1 VYCQEQL
8 FSQLIRLHR
17 KKNMSSVRQHVPLPT
32 WWTPTN
38 LYFASRCD
46 GTEWPCESGRAE
58 LRHFHNTVP
67 GECRRAIALYNV
79 TKEPKLVT
87 FRARHA
93 TLAGDIGFIRVRLL
107 PGMTYL
113 VWCGDSFYNMIF
125 VPILETE
132 CYLWHCERDQPVPF
146 NGTGDILPGFILV
159 DGVVPQHVLVIG
171 TTSVP
176 SLKFLCHA
184 HLGWS
189 LESEDAV
196 VRKIFKPTYLFVSRI
211 IQERKY
217 LSSRWVERTYNVA
230 VVPEIIDLA
239 VPEHSVPGINRVP
252 TASGLPVIVIGAS
265 HSKRLTVEFDTHT
278 GIVGEIYTFSSCT
291 GGWVPTPESV
301 LTKVSEVESFL
312 SDLPRSAFLL
322 LWLLDNSIYQAVST
336 SGTVTRHRRDNF
348 GRYHV
353 PGFLDLI
360 ETEEVKNILISL
372 KPLLSVKCRVVLV
385 TPLPRYLKKKCC
397 SDLSHIKNFSHPY
410 YKEIMFEELE
420 GLNRVIREN
429 VSENIQIL
437 DPVSF
442 LGKDFLLKEA
452 NWNDGVHLSKFAYG
466 VFAKK
471 LCRYFWSQ

>member
-1 VYCQEQL
+1 
-8 FSQLIRLHR
+8 
-17 KKNMSSVRQHVPLPT
+17 MSSVRQQVPLPT
-32 WWTPTN
+32 WWTPTS

-58 LRHFHNTVP
+58 LRHFHSTVP

-79 TKEPKLVT
+79 TKEPLLVT
-87 FRARHA
+87 FRARHVSI
-93 TLAGDIGFIRVRLL
+93 AGDLGFIRVRLL

-113 VWCGDSFYNMIF
+113 AWCGDSFYNMIF
-125 VPILETE
+125 VPILDTE
-132 CYLWHCERDQPVPF
+132 CYLWHCGRDQPVPF
-146 NGTGDILPGFILV
+146 NGTGDILPGFFLI

-171 TTSVP
+171 TTTVP

-184 HLGWS
+184 KLGWS
-189 LESEDAV
+189 LESENAV
-196 VRKIFKPTYLFVSRI
+196 VRRIFKPTYLFVSRI

-217 LSSRWVERTYNVA
+217 LSSRWVERIYNVA
-230 VVPEIIDLA
+230 VVPEIIDVA
-239 VPEHSVPGINRVP
+239 VPEHSVPGICRVP
-252 TASGLPVIVIGAS
+252 TASGLPVIVVGAS

-291 GGWVPTPESV
+291 GGWVPTPENV
-301 LTKVSEVESFL
+301 LAKVAEVEAFL

-322 LWLLDNSIYQAVST
+322 LWLLDNSIYQAISS
-336 SGTVTRHRRDNF
+336 SGTVTKHRRDNF

-360 ETEEVKNILISL
+360 ETEEIKNILVSL
-372 KPLLSVKCRVVLV
+372 KPLLSVKCKVVLV

-397 SDLSHIKNFSHPY
+397 SDSSHIKNFSHPY

-429 VSENIQIL
+429 ISEDIQVV

-442 LGKDFLLKEA
+442 LGKDFLLNGV
-452 NWNDGVHLSKFAYG
+452 NWSDGVHLSKLAYG
-466 VFAKK
+466 VFAKR
-471 LCRYFWSQ
+471 LCSYFWS